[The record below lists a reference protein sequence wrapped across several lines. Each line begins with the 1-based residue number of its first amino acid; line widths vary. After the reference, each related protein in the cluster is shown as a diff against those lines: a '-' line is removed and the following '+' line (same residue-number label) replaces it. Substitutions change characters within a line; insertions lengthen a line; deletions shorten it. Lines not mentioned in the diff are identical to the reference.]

1 MKNRSLL
8 QGWHKGKNIAC
19 SRYLFINYYLRWGF
33 PGGSDGKESACNEG
47 DLGSIP
53 GLGRFPGEGNGN
65 PLQHSC
71 LEKPHGQRS
80 LAGYRTW
87 GRKESDMTE

>member
-8 QGWHKGKNIAC
+8 QGWHKGKNKVC
-19 SRYLFINYYLRWGF
+19 SRYLFINYYLRWAF
-33 PGGSDGKESACNEG
+33 PGGSDGKESACNKG

-65 PLQHSC
+65 PYQHSC
-71 LEKPHGQRS
+71 LENPMDRG
-80 LAGYRTW
+80 TW
-87 GRKESDMTE
+87 WVTIHVVAKSQT